1 MMPSSR
7 FQWHRFS
14 LLALL
19 MILGLAGA
27 SAFGDNTMAEA
38 DQAPLQLGR
47 VTILGP
53 VTCPAGATQG
63 AACTNV
69 SVSCPR
75 VPDLTATLSEAFP
88 TATAKGTIILVNG
101 GGGTAFFN
109 SGFSNTYLNDGF
121 RVVQLAWTT
130 DWEDTGGVGVKTAAC
145 RSASIFRY

>member
-1 MMPSSR
+1 MHHSPCSEILAYPAGLGTSRSIDRFERVPMMPSSR

-27 SAFGDNTMAEA
+27 SAFGDDTMAEA

-53 VTCPAGATQG
+53 ATCPAGATQG

-75 VPDLTATLSEAFP
+75 VPDLT
-88 TATAKGTIILVNG
+88 
-101 GGGTAFFN
+101 
-109 SGFSNTYLNDGF
+109 
-121 RVVQLAWTT
+121 
-130 DWEDTGGVGVKTAAC
+130 
-145 RSASIFRY
+145 